1 MRPLP
6 IFDNPNYRGSGK
18 LKDKIAIITGGD
30 SGLGRACSIAFVKE
44 GAKVV
49 IPYYNETRDAND
61 TKEYIERLGGECLL
75 IKGDIT
81 DHDFCKEIVKKTID
95 KFDVD
100 EKPIKQL
107 DKIIIGKYSD
117 APDYLKD
124 NEYIKNGYLINCH
137 SLKLVLRSLFVCSNE
152 TINIWSHLLGCI
164 ISILLIVLT
173 VMFLKTSLI
182 RELSQTEYE
191 DLQVKVNETII
202 PWSSELRRH
211 KLSEI
216 GKINS
221 NVCSVIDNI
230 LSNTDNLVSNYGT
243 KFTTITII
251 ENFIENTKKLINK
264 IVNIFSSDSN
274 ILDDITTKWEI
285 CVNKIISYIKYDMDD
300 IIKIKGENIGR
311 WPLFIMLS
319 AAIVCFGF
327 STSFHWFSIYS
338 KNLYSLLCRLDYAG
352 ITFLIPGSCYPPY
365 FYFYYCERCK

>member
-1 MRPLP
+1 MSLYQ
-6 IFDNPNYRGSGK
+6 NLETEKNRGEEKEVKS
-18 LKDKIAIITGGD
+18 LK
-30 SGLGRACSIAFVKE
+30 
-44 GAKVV
+44 
-49 IPYYNETRDAND
+49 N
-61 TKEYIERLGGECLL
+61 
-75 IKGDIT
+75 
-81 DHDFCKEIVKKTID
+81 KKTIV

-173 VMFLKTSLI
+173 AMFLKTSLI

-221 NVCSVIDNI
+221 NVCSAIDNI

-338 KNLYSLLCRLDYAG
+338 KNLYSLLCRFDYAG